1 RIEITSKA
9 PGRVLLEPAASLQ
22 VRHDDQAELAYNAAA
37 YGGNKQTTGSAQ
49 FRAALLADLNQV
61 RAAAGLQPFTLEP
74 RQSVTDDRL
83 APYLYQ
89 TLHSGDDQQA
99 TMITLG
105 LLAGWDVS
113 GLIRNGGIFCSSV
126 NTSRNPSRWLTQA
139 LDSPL
144 GRWVLLEPTMSRI
157 GIGASQLTP
166 VGEMAVVTT
175 YSFFDKTDHKSDE
188 EAVLAE
194 LNRQRRAHGVAPAVR
209 TASDG
214 SIQKALRQIN
224 QQAES
229 TLVAMDNVIQETAQA
244 RAHET
249 FGYTVETT
257 DVKQLKFDSILTQSS
272 SLNVEVGVTHYR
284 APGAAWGQYV
294 VLFVVLDHGAPTREA
309 KLAAPSRL

>member
-1 RIEITSKA
+1 
-9 PGRVLLEPAASLQ
+9 
-22 VRHDDQAELAYNAAA
+22 
-37 YGGNKQTTGSAQ
+37 
-49 FRAALLADLNQV
+49 
-61 RAAAGLQPFTLEP
+61 
-74 RQSVTDDRL
+74 
-83 APYLYQ
+83 
-89 TLHSGDDQQA
+89 
-99 TMITLG
+99 
-105 LLAGWDVS
+105 
-113 GLIRNGGIFCSSV
+113 
-126 NTSRNPSRWLTQA
+126 
-139 LDSPL
+139 
-144 GRWVLLEPTMSRI
+144 
-157 GIGASQLTP
+157 
-166 VGEMAVVTT
+166 
-175 YSFFDKTDHKSDE
+175 
-188 EAVLAE
+188 
-194 LNRQRRAHGVAPAVR
+194 VAPAVR